1 MSIEEKFNA
10 AVNVIKG
17 LPPKG
22 SYQPSYDMMLRFYSY
37 FKQATEGPCKSRRPA
52 FWDIV
57 GKAKYDAWKRL
68 GEMPKEKAMQSYVDE
83 LKKIVE
89 TMSFTENV
97 ADFYESLSELDN
109 VSVEDL
115 ELVAPEFMRSKSQSN
130 SPFHERNIE
139 KTIRDII
146 NIPNDNYTAASNGRQ
161 NVRTYSSSPSETST
175 DDDDEYIDTVEDE
188 IVIPEPRPTVNYAH
202 HNGGVAHKKPMTEV
216 TNKINID
223 PSLMTHLVQSITDNM
238 KADLQQV
245 NSRLNVLE
253 QKMLKEKEQQ
263 QRRRKYPAWWPFE
276 NVSPSF
282 FAFTILWPVV
292 VAIVF
297 RSMQQRGLT
306 HGVRKRS

>member
-1 MSIEEKFNA
+1 MSMEERFKA

-22 SYQPSYDMMLRFYSY
+22 AYQPSYDMMLRFYSY

-68 GEMPKEKAMQSYVDE
+68 GEMPKEKAMESYVEE

-89 TMSFTENV
+89 TMSFTDNV

-109 VSVEDL
+109 ISVGDL

-130 SPFHERNIE
+130 SPFRERNLAE
-139 KTIRDII
+139 TIRDI
-146 NIPNDNYTAASNGRQ
+146 NDIPNATYTAASNGRQ
-161 NVRTYSSSPSETST
+161 NARTYSSSPSETST
-175 DDDDEYIDTVEDE
+175 DDDEEYIDTVEDE
-188 IVIPEPRPTVNYAH
+188 IVIAESRPTVNYAH
-202 HNGGVAHKKPMTEV
+202 HNGGIAHKKPTTEV
-216 TNKINID
+216 TNKLNID

-245 NSRLNVLE
+245 NTRLNVLE

-263 QRRRKYPAWWPFE
+263 QRRKHPSWWPFE
-276 NVSPSF
+276 DVSPSF

-292 VAIVF
+292 VAIIF
-297 RSMQQRGLT
+297 RSMQQRRLA
-306 HGVRKRS
+306 HGVGKRS